1 MWRYGLFGAV
11 VLMAAACSPAEETTG
26 SVNECIALNFP
37 SYNPKAMDQCVA
49 ACKNQCVAA
58 CKKCQ
63 NGVTTTCTTSCTL
76 KGAH

>member
-49 ACKNQCVAA
+49 ACK
-58 CKKCQ
+58 KCQ

-76 KGAH
+76 KGAR

>member
-1 MWRYGLFGAV
+1 MWRCGFFGAV
-11 VLMAAACSPAEETTG
+11 VLMVAACSPAEETTG

-49 ACKNQCVAA
+49 ACK
-58 CKKCQ
+58 KCQ

-76 KGAH
+76 KGAR

>member
-49 ACKNQCVAA
+49 ACKE
-58 CKKCQ
+58 CQ